1 MRTYNLT
8 DYLASRLYQ
17 IEYKYE
23 DNKEWLFS
31 ESEQKSWRSIVS
43 LRCEMYVSS
52 YASSHG
58 HSACG

>member
-31 ESEQKSWRSIVS
+31 ESEQKS
-43 LRCEMYVSS
+43 
-52 YASSHG
+52 
-58 HSACG
+58 